1 MWDGIIYVIA
11 QILTFIANLVG
22 DWGLAI
28 IILTAIIR
36 ILLTPLTVSSTR
48 SMAKMQVLQPKM
60 LEIQERYADDPQRM
74 NLEMQKFYSEN
85 KFNPLGGC
93 LPTLIQMPV
102 FFALFSVLR
111 YQIPESACFYG
122 IFESLALSPNG
133 AVLELGWAGAW
144 IYIVFDLAFGVLTL
158 HAGSADQDHGYRY
171 GAYDDVVRLVCAHRR
186 CSLLRHLFCLGRRP
200 ADLHH
205 S

>member
-60 LEIQERYADDPQRM
+60 LEIR
-74 NLEMQKFYSEN
+74 
-85 KFNPLGGC
+85 G
-93 LPTLIQMPV
+93 
-102 FFALFSVLR
+102 AL
-111 YQIPESACFYG
+111 CG
-122 IFESLALSPNG
+122 
-133 AVLELGWAGAW
+133 
-144 IYIVFDLAFGVLTL
+144 
-158 HAGSADQDHGYRY
+158 
-171 GAYDDVVRLVCAHRR
+171 
-186 CSLLRHLFCLGRRP
+186 
-200 ADLHH
+200 
-205 S
+205 